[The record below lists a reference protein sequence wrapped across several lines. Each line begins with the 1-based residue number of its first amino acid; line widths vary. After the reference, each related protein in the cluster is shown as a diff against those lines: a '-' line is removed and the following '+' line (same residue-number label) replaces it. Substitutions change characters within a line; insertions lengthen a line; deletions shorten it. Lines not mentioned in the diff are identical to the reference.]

1 MSSSLFNMF
10 LAIGSIIGSLY
21 GPNMNILVGFK
32 TACDT
37 VACIFFVYGLIYA
50 IGVGCRKSTI
60 G

>member
-1 MSSSLFNMF
+1 MF